1 VNGQNCLG
9 IGLNPGDLMVPVC
22 QMGTGVAIGGKG
34 GKSGKWEMG
43 NGSGDKGMTIVVVE
57 LMTASV

>member
-1 VNGQNCLG
+1 MYKAYEHILTHT
-9 IGLNPGDLMVPVC
+9 IILATRSP
-22 QMGTGVAIGGKG
+22 IGGKG